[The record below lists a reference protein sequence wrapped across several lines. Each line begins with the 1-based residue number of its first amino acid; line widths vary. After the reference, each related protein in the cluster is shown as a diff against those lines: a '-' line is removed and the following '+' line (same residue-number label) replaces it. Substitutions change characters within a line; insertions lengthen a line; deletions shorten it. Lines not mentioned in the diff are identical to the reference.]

1 MSQTYS
7 RKNIQTEGSFE
18 DILYFIGSQ
27 PLFCYQFVTSNL
39 SSTCLYTYKKHLFS
53 TKKLCRINPPNWV
66 NPALPLPGPKK
77 YGILS
82 AWENHRAKAA
92 TLHHGG
98 ANPPDQ
104 KGKEGIAMITYQDF
118 FLFCTFVV
126 ALISLIY
133 QILKDERK

>member
-1 MSQTYS
+1 MIRISYA
-7 RKNIQTEGSFE
+7 GSI
-18 DILYFIGSQ
+18 ILANPCI
-27 PLFCYQFVTSNL
+27 PLRPFLN
-39 SSTCLYTYKKHLFS
+39 
-53 TKKLCRINPPNWV
+53 KLCRINPPSWV
-66 NPALPLPGPKK
+66 NPALLLSGPEK

-104 KGKEGIAMITYQDF
+104 KGNKGRAMITYQDF